1 MNGTAD
7 KADRRLDL
15 DWIRIGAFGLL
26 ILYHIG
32 MYYVPWDWHVKSPRT
47 LDWLQPV
54 MVLTNPR
61 RLALLFIV
69 SGAAT
74 RFMIEAAGAASF
86 LRTRLLRLVPPLL
99 FGMLVI
105 VPPQTWLQLA
115 EAGLHLPYLR
125 FYAAYLTA
133 SGDWRW
139 HDAPL
144 TTPTWNHLWFVVY
157 ILAYTLLLGGAAT
170 ILRRLLRHRL
180 APIANPA
187 RRIPTWIMLV
197 LLPILYLSAVRL
209 MLAPLFPATHALIGD
224 WTVHAESLAAFLF
237 GFGAVRSQR
246 IWSAL
251 VRWRHR
257 FLAAALAAYGV
268 YGGALILWM
277 AGAIAPALAESIMRA
292 IYGLDQWSWTAAI
305 LGYGHHHLAR
315 FDHPARHYL
324 TQAIFPWY
332 LVHQTVIIAAAWT
345 LRPLALPLALEATAI
360 LFATLA
366 GCMLFFAA
374 VRHANWLRFLSGL
387 KPASAKLRSPRG
399 SCVRECRSER
409 AW

>member
-1 MNGTAD
+1 MNGNAA
-7 KADRRLDL
+7 KKDRRLDL

-47 LDWLQPV
+47 IDWLQPI
-54 MVLTNPR
+54 MVLTNPW
-61 RLALLFIV
+61 RLTLLFIV

-74 RFMIEAAGAASF
+74 RFMLDGAATPAF

-115 EAGLHLPYLR
+115 DAGTQLPYLR

-133 SGDWRW
+133 SGNWRW

-157 ILAYTLLLGGAAT
+157 ILAYTILLAGAAA
-170 ILRRLLRHRL
+170 LVRRLPARALALIGQRVARIPLWIGLALLPVVTFTAIRLIL
-180 APIANPA
+180 APH
-187 RRIPTWIMLV
+187 
-197 LLPILYLSAVRL
+197 
-209 MLAPLFPATHALIGD
+209 FPETHAFFGD

-237 GFGAVRSQR
+237 GFGAARSDR

-251 VRWRHR
+251 AAWRHTT
-257 FLAAALAAYGV
+257 LLVAIAAYAV
-268 YGGALILWM
+268 YAGALILWM
-277 AGAIAPALAESIMRA
+277 SGAIDPALAKAVMRSV
-292 IYGLDQWSWTAAI
+292 YGLDQWSWTAAM
-305 LGYGHHHLAR
+305 LGYAHHHLAR
-315 FDHPARHYL
+315 LDHPARRYL

-332 LVHQTVIIAAAWT
+332 LVHQTLIIGTAWM
-345 LRPLALPLALEATAI
+345 LRPIALPLALEATMI
-360 LFATLA
+360 LAATIG
-366 GCMLFFAA
+366 GCALFFAL
-374 VRHANWLRFLSGL
+374 VRRTNWLRVLTGL
-387 KPASAKLRSPRG
+387 KPVDRSPRG
-399 SCVRECRSER
+399 SCGPEHPSET